1 MTLTLKRKDMKYT
14 LPGVGDSGDWVACN
28 AAVANKLGAVAAVMY
43 AEGYTYCGML
53 KSEEKNSSL
62 YKKSSS
68 TTMTKGETSSLGFST
83 NIKVNYLQTTLNR
96 RYKQF
101 IRQPS

>member
-1 MTLTLKRKDMKYT
+1 MKYT

-62 YKKSSS
+62 YKKVVQQLWQKVKLVLSVSPQ
-68 TTMTKGETSSLGFST
+68 TSRL
-83 NIKVNYLQTTLNR
+83 IIY
-96 RYKQF
+96 
-101 IRQPS
+101 RQL

>member
-1 MTLTLKRKDMKYT
+1 MIIICPFVTLTSKRKDMKYT

-62 YKKSSS
+62 YKKVVQQLWQKVKLVLSVSPQ
-68 TTMTKGETSSLGFST
+68 TSKL
-83 NIKVNYLQTTLNR
+83 IIYRLL
-96 RYKQF
+96 
-101 IRQPS
+101 